1 MSPIS
6 QADQY
11 LLEQIKS
18 GDSQAWSD
26 LLERYQ
32 GRLLAF
38 THSRLGRKADAED
51 IVQETFIAFL
61 KSVQN
66 FRAEATLET
75 YLFAILRR
83 KIIDAYRSTRSQT
96 VSLIQDIYKPRD
108 DDKNSDLFGKFSA
121 PDPTASW
128 YVSQSEQKLL
138 QEKALTES
146 LRKLLKKL
154 KDSLKFRDLKIIEL
168 LFYSH
173 LANKDAATL
182 VDLDENHI
190 ALIKHRFLKQLAH
203 EVARFSLSPDS
214 ETTHFENLLTRVW
227 EANRLSCPK
236 RSTIG
241 AYLLRTLETPWQD
254 YVDFHLN
261 KLGCHFC
268 LANLDDL
275 KRQTSKKQNTFCRK
289 LMESTVGFLS
299 KP

>member
-6 QADQY
+6 QADRY
-11 LLEQIKS
+11 LLEQIKT
-18 GDSQAWSD
+18 GDTQAWSD
-26 LLERYQ
+26 LLERFQ

-38 THSRLGRKADAED
+38 AQSRMGRKADAED

-61 KSVQN
+61 KGVNN
-66 FRAEATLET
+66 FRAEASLET
-75 YLFAILRR
+75 YFFAILRR
-83 KIIDAYRSTRSQT
+83 KLIDAYRHSRSQT
-96 VSLIQDIYKPRD
+96 VGLIQDLYKPRD
-108 DDKNSDLFGKFSA
+108 DDKSSDLFGKFSA

-128 YVSQSEQKLL
+128 YLSQSEQKLL
-138 QEKALTES
+138 QEKALTEA

-168 LFYSH
+168 LFYCH
-173 LANKDAATL
+173 LANKDAAAL
-182 VDLDENHI
+182 VDLDEKHI
-190 ALIKHRFLKQLAH
+190 ALIKHRFLKQLAQ
-203 EVARFSLSPDS
+203 EVARFSLAPDS
-214 ETTHFENLLTRVW
+214 TTDHFENLLTRVW
-227 EANRLSCPK
+227 ETNRLSCPK

-241 AYLLRTLETPWQD
+241 AYLLKTLETPWQD

-275 KRQTSKKQNTFCRK
+275 KRQTSKKQNTFSRK
-289 LMESTVGFLS
+289 LMDSTIGFLS